1 MAKLNLLL
9 LAAFAFVAIVLV
21 TSEHRARSLNTA
33 LDEAATRIHLLEAEY
48 AKLQID
54 ASLLSVSERVAT
66 IAIGTLKM
74 RQPERRVL
82 EVRAP
87 ASRGAVGVMPAPPMP
102 GVQAAR

>member
-33 LDEAATRIHLLEAEY
+33 LDEAATRIHLLEAEH
-48 AKLQID
+48 AKLQTD
-54 ASLLSVSERVAT
+54 ASLLGVSDRVAT

-82 EVRAP
+82 EVRVPTIRTAE
-87 ASRGAVGVMPAPPMP
+87 GLMPMP
-102 GVQAAR
+102 PTPGAQAAR